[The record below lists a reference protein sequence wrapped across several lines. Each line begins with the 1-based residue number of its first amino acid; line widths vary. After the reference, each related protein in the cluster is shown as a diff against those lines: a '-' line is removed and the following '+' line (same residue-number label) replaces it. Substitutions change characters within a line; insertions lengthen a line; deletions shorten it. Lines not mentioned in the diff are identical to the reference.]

1 MASVIS
7 VDGVLLPNKPLSN
20 FEIEDAIKKLG
31 VSGFR
36 GVFVRDSL
44 PNKPRIEECGILNL
58 GDSSG
63 NGSHWVAWF
72 KRRNRENYYFDSFGI
87 QPPIELVR
95 YLKPPILYNTEKIQ
109 SNEQVFCGHLC
120 IYVLKQ
126 AMLGRDLQEILND
139 LH

>member
-1 MASVIS
+1 MTSVIS
-7 VDGVLLPNKPLSN
+7 IDGVLLPNKPLSN

-31 VSGFR
+31 VPWFR

-44 PNKPRIEECGILNL
+44 PNKPERTECGILNL

-63 NGSHWVAWF
+63 NGTHWVAWF
-72 KRRNRENYYFDSFGI
+72 KRRNCKNYYFDSFGI
-87 QPPIELVR
+87 QPPVELVR
-95 YLKPPILYNTEKIQ
+95 YLRPPILYNTEKIQ

-126 AMLGRDLQEILND
+126 AMLGRGLQEILND
-139 LH
+139 SK

>member
-20 FEIEDAIKKLG
+20 FEIENAMNKLG
-31 VSGFR
+31 VPGFQ
-36 GVFVRDSL
+36 GVFVRDNL
-44 PNKPRIEECGILNL
+44 PNKPKRKEYGVLNL
-58 GDSSG
+58 SDSSG
-63 NGSHWVAWF
+63 NGTHWVAWF
-72 KRRNRENYYFDSFGI
+72 KRNGKSYYFDSFGI

-95 YLKPPILYNTEKIQ
+95 YLRPPILYNTEKIQ
-109 SNEQVFCGHLC
+109 SNEQVLCGHLC